1 MDLGNDKWLQRIAGA
16 PDLQARAREYDE
28 WSATYDAD
36 MRAIGY
42 MNSSVAAALTS
53 RYVPAAG
60 ARLLDAGCGT
70 GALGELL
77 WAVGYRDLAG
87 IDMSDGMLAAA
98 RARNVYRELRN
109 RTLGEP
115 LDFDDASFHAVTGM
129 GVFAFGGAPP
139 QAFDELIRVTRPGGY
154 LIFNVAQPPWDEG
167 GFKDKAQALESS
179 GRWTQLEI
187 AGPYRPMPQSVV
199 RVDFTTRAFVYRVT

>member
-1 MDLGNDKWLQRIAGA
+1 MNIGNDKWLERIAGA
-16 PDLQARAREYDE
+16 PDLEARAREYDV
-28 WSATYDAD
+28 WSSTYDED

-42 MNSSVAAALTS
+42 MNSAVAAGLAG
-53 RYVPAAG
+53 RYVAASG

-77 WAVGYRDLAG
+77 QALGYRDLTG
-87 IDMSDGMLAAA
+87 VDMSEGMLETA
-98 RARNVYRELRN
+98 RARNVYRELRK

-115 LDFDDASFHAVTGM
+115 LDFAGASFDAVIGM

-139 QAFDELIRVTRPGGY
+139 HAFDELIRVTRPGGY
-154 LIFNVAQPPWDEG
+154 VIFNVARPPWDEG
-167 GFKDKAQALESS
+167 GFKDKAQALRSS
-179 GRWTQLEI
+179 GRWTQVEI